1 MEKRLYRNAK
11 GKMIGGVC
19 SGLADYFSI
28 DPVLIRLVF
37 VILVLHSGI
46 GVLAYIILWIVVP
59 QRVETLNA
67 GTSAGAIEVEQTDDG
82 GYDPTGSAF
91 TPAGSKE
98 KKDARRGTF
107 IGGIVLIVL
116 GALFLLDNFIPHF
129 GFDDFWPLVLIA
141 IGAGMLWNTA
151 PRSRNSSDEVAS

>member
-1 MEKRLYRNAK
+1 MEKRLFRTVK

-19 SGLADYFSI
+19 SGLAEYFNI

-59 QRVETLNA
+59 QRVETFTTDA
-67 GTSAGAIEVEQTDDG
+67 ASAGAAG
-82 GYDPTGSAF
+82 GDIHIDPGDTNTF
-91 TPAGSKE
+91 TAPDSPATASSGRSSM
-98 KKDARRGTF
+98 
-107 IGGIVLIVL
+107 IGGIALIVI
-116 GALFLLDNFIPHF
+116 GALFLLDNFVPHF

-141 IGAGMLWNTA
+141 IGAGMLWNNA
-151 PRSRNSSDEVAS
+151 PHVRGNNHEVAS